1 MNTNTNDIT
10 TKESGYDQKQFLQ
23 IRLHELLSSIDK
35 LNTFPA
41 GVYYPDVS
49 YFNCELVF
57 QRLISVFQT
66 IYSKLNEK
74 EKEKGKALRKRIQ
87 VAIKR
92 FEGED
97 ENGKKYISLNNI
109 PRIEEE
115 LFDFRCLLEDNMD
128 KHGFNPSK
136 DDVSKSILRF

>member
-1 MNTNTNDIT
+1 MNPNEGI

-57 QRLISVFQT
+57 QRLVGVFQT
-66 IYSKLNEK
+66 IYSKLKEVEK
-74 EKEKGKALRKRIQ
+74 KEGRNRRKAIQDVLQRIS
-87 VAIKR
+87 
-92 FEGED
+92 GED
-97 ENGKKYISLNNI
+97 ENGRKYISLKNI
-109 PRIEEE
+109 PKIEEN
-115 LFDFRCLLEDNMD
+115 LFNFRCFLEDCMD
-128 KHGFNPSK
+128 AHGFNPSK
-136 DDVSKSILRF
+136 DDVGKSILKF

>member
-1 MNTNTNDIT
+1 MEPNEIP

-41 GVYYPDVS
+41 GVYYPDVA

-57 QRLISVFQT
+57 QRLVSVFQT
-66 IYSKLNEK
+66 IYSKLNNIEK
-74 EKEKGKALRKRIQ
+74 KAGIEKRASIQ
-87 VAIKR
+87 KYLKR

-97 ENGKKYISLNNI
+97 ENGKKYVSLRNI
-109 PRIEEE
+109 PKIEEE
-115 LFDFRCLLEDNMD
+115 LFEFRCIIEDCMD